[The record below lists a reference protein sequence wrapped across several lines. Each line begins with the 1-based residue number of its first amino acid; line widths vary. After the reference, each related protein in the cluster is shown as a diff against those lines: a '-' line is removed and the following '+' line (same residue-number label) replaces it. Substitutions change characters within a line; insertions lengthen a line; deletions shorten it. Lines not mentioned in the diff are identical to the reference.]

1 MTRPEFS
8 ALLLEA
14 KGDKP
19 ITEFSF
25 DVRINT
31 STLSAIFLAKTN
43 YQMDIALKILIGTHS
58 QIHLSNDRY
67 AARII
72 TSYNQLVDWCVYS
85 SERSHMTKGEF
96 AKQVGIG
103 RDRVRSVINNTS
115 TLMVD
120 PFLKW
125 AEITG
130 YEVII
135 EPKGC
140 HLKSRH
146 RK

>member
-1 MTRPEFS
+1 
-8 ALLLEA
+8 
-14 KGDKP
+14 
-19 ITEFSF
+19 
-25 DVRINT
+25 
-31 STLSAIFLAKTN
+31 
-43 YQMDIALKILIGTHS
+43 MDIALKILIGTHS